1 MKNIDL
7 HTLASELHSTA
18 GVRNADVISRYY
30 PEDTIRVNLDNN
42 AVMLVGIQDGYP
54 QVALC
59 EIRYTPGDK
68 TELPETCWYDF
79 TDDKDYRKGA
89 ESIVS
94 IATS

>member
-7 HTLASELHSTA
+7 YLLAAELHSTA
-18 GVRNADVISRYY
+18 GVENAYVIDRYC
-30 PEDTIRVNLDNN
+30 PEDTIHVNLDTG
-42 AVMLVGIQDGYP
+42 AIMLVGRQDGYP

-59 EIRYTPGDK
+59 QIRYTPNDRD
-68 TELPETCWYDF
+68 EIPETCWYDF